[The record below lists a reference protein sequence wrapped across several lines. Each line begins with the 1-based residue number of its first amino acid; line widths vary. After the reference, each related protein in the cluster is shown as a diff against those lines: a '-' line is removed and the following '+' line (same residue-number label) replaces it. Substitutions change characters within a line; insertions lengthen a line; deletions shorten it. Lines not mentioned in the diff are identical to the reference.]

1 VVALRPSDDS
11 ALILEVPLPPGL
23 TMNPDGSSGTGTQ
36 AGTTGGTPAP
46 TRIKVLVKG
55 PMTMT
60 LGPT

>member
-1 VVALRPSDDS
+1 
-11 ALILEVPLPPGL
+11 
-23 TMNPDGSSGTGTQ
+23 MNPDGSSGTGTQ